1 MRKIFLFLLAT
12 LLIVPS
18 FNSSSAAVIVPVTTS
33 SEPNPE
39 AVKAAIAEFKSLSRK
54 EKKAKLKLLK
64 KELFAQIKAKKE
76 GREADTNTILLVIL
90 AVLLPPL
97 AVYLHEGE
105 INTKFWITLILWL
118 LGFIAFTWVAWLPL
132 LASIVYALFVVLG
145 NA

>member
-12 LLIVPS
+12 LLIAPT
-18 FNSSSAAVIVPVTTS
+18 FNNSSAAVILPVTTS

-39 AVKAAIAEFKSLSRK
+39 AVKAALAEFKSLSRK

-97 AVYLHEGE
+97 AVYLHQGE
-105 INTKFWITLILWL
+105 INTKFWITLILWV
-118 LGFIAFTWVAWLPL
+118 LGFIAFTWLAWVPL
-132 LASIVYALFVVLG
+132 LASIIYALFVILG
-145 NA
+145 NG

>member
-12 LLIVPS
+12 LLIAPT
-18 FNSSSAAVIVPVTTS
+18 FNNSSAAVIVPVTAT
-33 SEPNPE
+33 EPNPE

-54 EKKAKLKLLK
+54 EKKAKLKSLK

-76 GREADTNTILLVIL
+76 GRESDMNTVLLVIL

-97 AVYLHEGE
+97 AVYLHQGE

-118 LGFIAFTWVAWLPL
+118 LGFLAFTWVAWLPL
-132 LASIVYALFVVLG
+132 LASIIYALFVILG
-145 NA
+145 NS

>member
-12 LLIVPS
+12 LLIAPS
-18 FNSSSAAVIVPVTTS
+18 FNNSSAAVIVPVTTS

-105 INTKFWITLILWL
+105 INSKFWITLILWL
-118 LGFIAFTWVAWLPL
+118 LGFVAFTWVAWLPL
-132 LASIVYALFVVLG
+132 LASIIYALFVVLG

>member
-12 LLIVPS
+12 LLIAPS
-18 FNSSSAAVIVPVTTS
+18 FNNSSATVIVPVTTS

-54 EKKAKLKLLK
+54 EKKAKLKELK

-76 GREADTNTILLVIL
+76 GKETDTNTILLVIL
-90 AVLLPPL
+90 AILLPPL
-97 AVYLHEGE
+97 AVYLHQGE

-118 LGFIAFTWVAWLPL
+118 LAFVAFVWVAWLPL
-132 LASIVYALFVVLG
+132 LASIIYALFVVLG
-145 NA
+145 N